1 MLASSSLIA
10 VAFRFYPAFATHSY
24 QQQAE
29 TRVSSPLPSILE
41 NQGKGLRNQRERGN
55 NMSGYAYPQGGG
67 MNGDGMTPQQ
77 VRTIWDVQIFL
88 RDRRLFIV
96 QIIFYHM

>member
-1 MLASSSLIA
+1 
-10 VAFRFYPAFATHSY
+10 
-24 QQQAE
+24 
-29 TRVSSPLPSILE
+29 
-41 NQGKGLRNQRERGN
+41 
-55 NMSGYAYPQGGG
+55 MSGYAYPQGGG

-96 QIIFYHM
+96 QIIFYHSETIPNI